1 MFTVKGIFLQTII
14 QRLKDQYLQTWTGN
28 IAKNHKLILYRGFKN
43 SFSTEAY
50 LDFVKIRKYRRVLCT
65 TSSHWLEI
73 ERGRYEGVA
82 RNDRKCKYCNNFIED
97 EFHFICICPLY
108 DNIRTY
114 HLSNTSNQNI
124 SLITFNNLLSSND
137 IHTVRNLSLF
147 IYHAFKMRQHFLNT
161 L

>member
-1 MFTVKGIFLQTII
+1 MFTMKGIFYKPLF
-14 QRLKDQYLQTWTGN
+14 KDSKTWTGN
-28 IAKNHKLILYRGFKN
+28 IANNHKLILYRGFKN

-50 LDFVKIRKYRRVLCT
+50 LDYVKIRKYRPVICAIR
-65 TSSHWLEI
+65 TSSHWLDI

-97 EFHFICICPLY
+97 EFHFICICPLF

-114 HLSNTSNQNI
+114 YLSNISNQNI

-137 IHTVRNLSLF
+137 IHTVKNLPLF
-147 IYHAFKMRQHFLNT
+147 IYHVFKMRQHFLNT
-161 L
+161 